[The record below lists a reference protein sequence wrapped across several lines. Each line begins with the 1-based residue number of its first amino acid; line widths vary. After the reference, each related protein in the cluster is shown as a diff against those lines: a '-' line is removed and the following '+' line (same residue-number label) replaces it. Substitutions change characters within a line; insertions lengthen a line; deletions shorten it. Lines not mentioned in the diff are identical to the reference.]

1 MLQDEMKSNKMLK
14 LKPDEAKNK
23 LIKTREKKQRR
34 NARNRKQ
41 LQSL

>member
-1 MLQDEMKSNKMLK
+1 MKSNKMLK

-23 LIKTREKKQRR
+23 LIKTRGRKKQRR

-41 LQSL
+41 LQSW